1 MIHIKKQKKKSFRTP
16 GRTEETYPH
25 FRHYKVS
32 GHPALILSE
41 DSEDKAKYKFRR
53 VTSSEFS
60 GHHRNECIDPNPDKR
75 RNKPMYIVKQR
86 QSDYK
91 TKFSAW
97 KYPWKFPKK

>member
-1 MIHIKKQKKKSFRTP
+1 MVYKKKKSSSKPKKTKEKF
-16 GRTEETYPH
+16 PH
-25 FRHYKVS
+25 FRRYKKS

-41 DSEDKAKYKFRR
+41 DTNKKYKFRR

-60 GHHRNECIDPNPDKR
+60 GHHRNERIEPNPDKR
-75 RNKPMYIVKQR
+75 RRTPMYIVKQR

-91 TKFSAW
+91 KNFSTW